1 MSIPVLPGIAI
12 LAFLAGISGIS
23 ELPSAN
29 GLRWQGGGVV
39 SMRGKEIRL
48 ERIMNRNT
56 KKSIIVPMDHGVSNG
71 PIPGLID
78 LSRAVNLVAEGGAN
92 AVIGHVGLALHGHRQ
107 SGRDVGLILHLSAST
122 TLSPDPNRKV
132 LVNSVTNAL
141 KMGADAVSMHVNV
154 GAETEAEMLSDLGRV
169 AIECMEWGMPLIA
182 MMYPRGKKVKDEHDL
197 ESVKLAARVAA
208 ELGADIVK
216 TVYTGDPDSFRE
228 VTRGCP
234 VPVVVAG
241 GSKTDDRTTLELIE
255 GAMAGGAAGISIG
268 RNAFQH
274 RTPDRFVKA
283 AACIVHKNRSA
294 DDALELL
301 KV

>member
-1 MSIPVLPGIAI
+1 M
-12 LAFLAGISGIS
+12 
-23 ELPSAN
+23 
-29 GLRWQGGGVV
+29 QGEVV
-39 SMRGKEIRL
+39 VTMRGKEIRL
-48 ERIMNRNT
+48 ERIMDRNT
-56 KKSIIVPMDHGVSNG
+56 RKTVIVPMDHGVTNG

-78 LSRAVNLVAEGGAN
+78 LSQAVNLVAEGGAN

-122 TLSPDPNRKV
+122 SVGPDPNNKV

-141 KMGADAVSMHVNV
+141 KMGADGVSMHVNI
-154 GAETEAEMLSDLGRV
+154 GAESEAAMLQDLG
-169 AIECMEWGMPLIA
+169 
-182 MMYPRGKKVKDEHDL
+182 K
-197 ESVKLAARVAA
+197 VKLAARVAA

-216 TVYTGDPDSFRE
+216 TVYTGDPESFRE

-274 RTPDRFVKA
+274 RMPDKFVRA
-283 AACIVHKNRSA
+283 AACIVHQNKSVEEA
-294 DDALELL
+294 L
-301 KV
+301 KVLNG